1 MAPFTGATVSA
12 WYTSYISD
20 IYGWKHSTI
29 GIFLACLIQ
38 SFLNLIT
45 MPNVSRKITAEN
57 IKSGKILNDQLT
69 LMELLYIDG
78 VKEIA
83 ISVSFLKFTRYVL
96 YMWLPM
102 YLSQWFGFSMITS
115 GYLSSS
121 FYIGALLGGPF
132 LGLMVEKTK
141 FE

>member
-1 MAPFTGATVSA
+1 MAPFAGATMSA
-12 WYTSYISD
+12 WYTSYVSD
-20 IYGWKHSTI
+20 RYGWKHAGI
-29 GIFLACLIQ
+29 GILIACLIQ

-45 MPNVSRKITAEN
+45 LPDISRKNAVEN
-57 IKSGKILNDQLT
+57 ISSEKFCNDQTSLI
-69 LMELLYIDG
+69 ELLKISG

-83 ISVSFLKFTRYVL
+83 ISVSFLKFARYVL

-102 YLSQWFGFSMITS
+102 YLSQWFGFAMTTS

-121 FYIGALLGGPF
+121 FYIGAVLGGPF

-141 FE
+141 YE